1 MQLQIPLGESEKA
14 PAIVSGWAFTWR
26 SVRRNPSATIG
37 AFVLVILALAAVF
50 APLIAPDNIHEQVGA
65 PFSPP
70 SGSHLLGLDDGGV
83 DMVSLLIW
91 GARISLLVGVL
102 ATLVATVMGTLVGI
116 VAGYVGGLVDGILM
130 RITDYF
136 LVLPSLPLMI
146 VVADL
151 WGPSLLHI
159 IVVIGILSWPETAL
173 VIRAQ
178 SRSVKERV
186 FVRRARAV
194 GARETRIVLRY
205 VLPQVMPLVVAN
217 AVLTAA
223 AAIFT
228 ETALSFLGLGDP
240 SQISLGR
247 IIENAFNATAMTSG
261 AWWAIV
267 PPGLLVAV
275 IVLACSLVGRAI
287 EDGLNPRLRVAHLGS
302 RTFRVRSISR
312 GGITDAAPSG

>member
-1 MQLQIPLGESEKA
+1 MLARIPVAESD
-14 PAIVSGWAFTWR
+14 PAAAVASGWATIWN
-26 SVRRNPSATIG
+26 SVRRNPAAAIG
-37 AFVLVILALAAVF
+37 ALILIGLTIVAVF
-50 APLIAPDNIHEQVGA
+50 APLVAPNSIHAQVGQ
-65 PFSPP
+65 PFEPP
-70 SGSHLLGLDDGGV
+70 SLSHLLGLDDGGI

-91 GARISLLVGVL
+91 GCRISLLIGVL
-102 ATLVATVMGTLVGI
+102 AALVATTVGTVVGI
-116 VAGYVGGLVDGILM
+116 VAGYIGGLVDGTLM

-136 LVLPSLPLMI
+136 LVLPSLALMI

-159 IVVIGILSWPETAL
+159 IIVIGILSWPETAL

-178 SRSVKERV
+178 ARSIKERV
-186 FVRRARAV
+186 FVKRARAL
-194 GARETRIVLRY
+194 GATETRIMLRY

-223 AAIFT
+223 GAIFT

-267 PPGLLVAV
+267 PPGIVVAV
-275 IVLACSLVGRAI
+275 IVLACSLIGRAI
-287 EDGLNPRLRVAHLGS
+287 EDALNPRLRIAHLGA
-302 RTFRVRSISR
+302 RTFRIRVRQM
-312 GGITDAAPSG
+312 GGGADTTTPS

>member
-1 MQLQIPLGESEKA
+1 MLARIPIAESD
-14 PAIVSGWAFTWR
+14 PAVAVASGWNATWN
-26 SVRRNPSATIG
+26 SVRQNPAAAVGS
-37 AFVLVILALAAVF
+37 LILITLAVVAVF
-50 APLIAPDNIHEQVGA
+50 APLAAPDNIHEQVGA
-65 PFSPP
+65 PFTPP
-70 SGSHLLGLDDGGV
+70 SFSHLLGLDDGGI

-91 GARISLLVGVL
+91 GCRISLLIGIL
-102 ATLVATVMGTLVGI
+102 AAIVATTAGTLVGI
-116 VAGYVGGLVDGILM
+116 VAGYIGGLVDGTLM

-136 LVLPSLPLMI
+136 LVLPSLAVMI

-159 IVVIGILSWPETAL
+159 IIVIGLLSWPETAL

-178 SRSVKERV
+178 ARSIKERV
-186 FVRRARAV
+186 FVRRARSL
-194 GARETRIVLRY
+194 GARETRIMLRY

-223 AAIFT
+223 GAIFT

-247 IIENAFNATAMTSG
+247 IIENAFNATAMTAG

-267 PPGLLVAV
+267 PPGILVAV

-287 EDGLNPRLRVAHLGS
+287 EDALNPRLRVAHLGARAFRI
-302 RTFRVRSISR
+302 RTKRP
-312 GGITDAAPSG
+312 GDAADSAHIG